1 MTHRT
6 QDTARV
12 AAEIADRIGQ
22 DNGDW
27 PGMDVVATGPTGFV
41 VCDRVTGIA
50 FAVTVTEET
59 R

>member
-1 MTHRT
+1 
-6 QDTARV
+6 V

-22 DNGDW
+22 DNDDW